1 MAEQPIYFST
11 SPVQFL
17 HPSLLE
23 KNKTPKKGEKKAYSE
38 QENNVSQIW
47 IKPNLLQPTMA

>member
-23 KNKTPKKGEKKAYSE
+23 KSKNQTNVRRKAYSE
-38 QENNVSQIW
+38 QEKNVSLAKIV
-47 IKPNLLQPTMA
+47 